1 MPFLQ
6 KPSTLFAAFLLI
18 AGLVTSPAY
27 AASGNPAIS
36 LLKDVHKAVQITE
49 GKGAKTLYIFFDP
62 NCPYCH
68 KLFDE
73 LRPYVKKD
81 EVTVHWITVGIL
93 TSTSPSK
100 AAAILQSKDRL
111 KAFYQSEHDWNF
123 GDTPG
128 GGIAPLQNPSAKTR
142 HELDI
147 NNGLL
152 ADHGLNGVPVTL
164 FATTD
169 GSAFYFEGTPPPDKL
184 AEILQ
189 YVK

>member
-6 KPSTLFAAFLLI
+6 KPYALFAAFLLI
-18 AGLVTSPAY
+18 AGLVASPAH

-68 KLFDE
+68 KLFEE
-73 LRPYVKKD
+73 LRPYVKRD

-93 TSTSPSK
+93 TSTSPGK